1 MGQIETDSNN
11 QIITIRKFTFMI
23 VIWLMVE
30 VYQFGH
36 INQLT
41 TLGISDH
48 IKPVPIEQHT

>member
-1 MGQIETDSNN
+1 MAQIETERNT
-11 QIITIRKFTFMI
+11 QIITISKFTFII

-30 VYQFGH
+30 VYQLGH

-48 IKPVPIEQHT
+48 IKPVPFEQHT

>member
-1 MGQIETDSNN
+1 MAQIETERNT
-11 QIITIRKFTFMI
+11 QIITISKFTFII

-30 VYQFGH
+30 VYQLGH

-48 IKPVPIEQHT
+48 IKGLPL

>member
-1 MGQIETDSNN
+1 MAQIETERNT
-11 QIITIRKFTFMI
+11 QIITISKFTFII

-41 TLGISDH
+41 TLCISDH